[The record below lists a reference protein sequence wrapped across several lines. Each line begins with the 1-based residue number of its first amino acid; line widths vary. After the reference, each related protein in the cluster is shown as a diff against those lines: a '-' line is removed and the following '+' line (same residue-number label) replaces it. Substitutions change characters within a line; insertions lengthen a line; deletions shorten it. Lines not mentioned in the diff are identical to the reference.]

1 MKKVIIAGGSGFIG
15 KKLSQHYIAKGCEVV
30 VLTRKKPHEESG
42 IRFAQWD
49 AKTLGPWSNE
59 LEGASL
65 LINMVGRSVDCR
77 YNRENKKQ
85 IYESRIDS
93 TRILGKAVNNVLNP
107 PLLWLN
113 SSSAT
118 IYRHAED
125 RQMDEA
131 TGDIGT
137 GFSVDVCK
145 KWEEAFF
152 DCETTKTRK
161 VALRSSIVLGKNGG
175 ALKPLI
181 NLSKLGFGGYQ
192 GNGKQYFSW
201 VHEDDLIAAID
212 FVFSHQEI
220 QGVIN
225 IASPY
230 PQTNKELMHLL
241 RKILKVPFGIPMPK
255 FLLEFGAFIINT
267 ETELILK
274 SRNVI
279 PGVLL
284 DNGFVFKYPRLE
296 QALEDLI

>member
-1 MKKVIIAGGSGFIG
+1 M
-15 KKLSQHYIAKGCEVV
+15 
-30 VLTRKKPHEESG
+30 
-42 IRFAQWD
+42 
-49 AKTLGPWSNE
+49 
-59 LEGASL
+59 
-65 LINMVGRSVDCR
+65 
-77 YNRENKKQ
+77 
-85 IYESRIDS
+85 
-93 TRILGKAVNNVLNP
+93 GKAVNNVLNP

-131 TGDIGT
+131 NGDIGT

-152 DCETTKTRK
+152 DCKTRKTRK

-192 GNGKQYFSW
+192 GNGEQYFSW

-212 FVFSHQEI
+212 FVYNHKEI
-220 QGVIN
+220 QGAVN

-230 PQTNKELMHLL
+230 PETNKKVMYLL
-241 RKILKVPFGIPMPK
+241 RKSLNVPFGIPMPK
-255 FLLEFGAFIINT
+255 FLLELGAFIINT

-284 DNGFVFKYPRLE
+284 DNGFVFKYPRLD